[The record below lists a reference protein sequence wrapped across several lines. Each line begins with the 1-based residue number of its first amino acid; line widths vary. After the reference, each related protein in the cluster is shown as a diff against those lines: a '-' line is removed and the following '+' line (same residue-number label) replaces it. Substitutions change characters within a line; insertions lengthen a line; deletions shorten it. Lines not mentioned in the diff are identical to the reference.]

1 MAKAHL
7 VGKSSL
13 MAPIVL
19 QFVLLIASIS
29 TTGAQIGV
37 VYGTQGNN
45 LPPPKDVV
53 NLLKEQKIQRVRIYE
68 PNKQFL
74 EALQGSNIE
83 VVLGIPNKD
92 LINLGGTQAGANKW
106 VEDNIKTYTNV
117 KFRYIVVGNEVKYTD
132 PNAQFILPAIQNIGE
147 AISKANLGTEIK
159 VTTAIGSDVL
169 GKEFPPSAG
178 EFRSDYLKAYLSE
191 VIKFLTR
198 NNTPI
203 LASVDPYRRL
213 IGGPAT
219 YIHLDFAL
227 FERNTLGPVRDGSLI
242 YTNLFDVLLDA
253 THSALEKAGG
263 GYMRIV
269 ISATGWPSSGIP
281 PAILDNAKIYN
292 TNLVKHVEEGTP
304 QRHNRPIETYVYAL
318 FDENEKPTNTSNPLS
333 KDSERFWGLF
343 LPNKQPKYPISLN

>member
-1 MAKAHL
+1 MHHINA
-7 VGKSSL
+7 
-13 MAPIVL
+13 
-19 QFVLLIASIS
+19 
-29 TTGAQIGV
+29 GAQTGV

-68 PNKQFL
+68 PNKQLL

-92 LINLGGTQAGANKW
+92 LMNLGGTQAGANKW
-106 VEDNIKTYTNV
+106 VQDIVKTYANV
-117 KFRYIVVGNEVKYTD
+117 KFKYIVVGNEVKYTD
-132 PNAQFILPAIQNIGE
+132 PSAQFLLPAIQNIQE

-191 VIKFLTR
+191 VIKFLAR

-219 YIHLDFAL
+219 YIHLFS
-227 FERNTLGPVRDGSLI
+227 N
-242 YTNLFDVLLDA
+242 
-253 THSALEKAGG
+253 KAGG

-269 ISATGWPSSGIP
+269 ISASGWPSSGIP

-292 TNLVKHVEEGTP
+292 TNLVKHVKGGTP
-304 QRHNRPIETYVYAL
+304 KRPNEPIETYVYAL
-318 FDENEKPTNTSNPLS
+318 FDENEKPTNTFNPFS
-333 KDSERFWGLF
+333 KDSERFWGSSYQI
-343 LPNKQPKYPISLN
+343 NNLNTQLV